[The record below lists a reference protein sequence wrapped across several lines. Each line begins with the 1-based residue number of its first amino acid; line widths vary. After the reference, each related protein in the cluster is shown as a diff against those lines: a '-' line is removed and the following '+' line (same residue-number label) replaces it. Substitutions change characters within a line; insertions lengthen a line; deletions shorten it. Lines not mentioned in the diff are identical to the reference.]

1 MKDKKIKV
9 SESGMVSFDDKV
21 LGIDGENLQGKII
34 FYFKEFKDGVAW
46 LEFEKEDGT
55 KKCIQ
60 MNKVGETYELEIKSS
75 LLSDTSIIYL
85 QLRITENENKNGTPI
100 FKSNK
105 FYMNVLSSINA
116 TSTIED
122 DYPNILDVVNNKA
135 DRKYV
140 DNQDKNVLESAKE
153 YANEQVPNIVETYVE
168 VHKEEL
174 KGDQGSKGEKGD
186 TGDVGPQGQKG
197 DTGEKGEKGDD
208 GNGIVDIK
216 KQKTEGQIDTYIITF
231 SNGSTFNFTVTNA
244 NTEDTY
250 SKEEIEELLNKKV
263 NILDIVNELTSDDVN
278 KTLSAAQGKILKG
291 LIDSCYTSTETDNLL
306 KSKADKEELT
316 REINSLKQI
325 VVAQNAGAHN
335 AIYRGKDITSKFYDG
350 TLSQQI
356 AAETFDDIFVGDY
369 IVGQTSGRKYLVA
382 DINYRLRTGDTGWA
396 EPHVLMITE
405 KSMGNEQMNTSNA
418 TAGAYVGSAM
428 YTTNLTKYKTIIK
441 NDFGSD
447 HILKHRNYLH
457 NATANGYE
465 IGGAWYDSDIEL
477 MNEIMVYGCQMFRNA
492 MNGTN
497 VPNNNLVDNSQLAL
511 FRLRHDLTV
520 ALNDNEARQ
529 WYWLRDV
536 ASSVAFAGV
545 SGTGVSNYLNAS
557 SSRRCSSCF
566 LNCVIITFFK
576 EVLKWKKYSRLH
588 YLMERNLKT

>member
-1 MKDKKIKV
+1 MRDKKIKV
-9 SESGMVSFDDKV
+9 SENGMVSFDDKV

-34 FYFKEFKDGVAW
+34 FYFKEFKDGMAW

-122 DYPNILDVVNNKA
+122 DYPNILDILNNKA

-140 DNQDKNVLESAKE
+140 DNQ
-153 YANEQVPNIVETYVE
+153 VPNVVETYVE
-168 VHKEEL
+168 EHKEEL
-174 KGDQGSKGEKGD
+174 KGEQGPKGDKGE
-186 TGDVGPQGQKG
+186 TGSQGIQGP
-197 DTGEKGEKGDD
+197 KGDD
-208 GNGIVDIK
+208 GNG
-216 KQKTEGQIDTYIITF
+216 
-231 SNGSTFNFTVTNA
+231 
-244 NTEDTY
+244 
-250 SKEEIEELLNKKV
+250 
-263 NILDIVNELTSDDVN
+263 DDVN

-335 AIYRGKDITSKFYDG
+335 AIYRGKDITNLFYDG

-369 IVGQTSGRKYLVA
+369 IIGQTSGRKYIVA

-396 EPHVLMITE
+396 EPHILMITE

-465 IGGAWYDSDIEL
+465 TGGGWYDSDIEL

-492 MNGTN
+492 MSGTN
-497 VPNNNLVDNSQLAL
+497 VPNNNLVDNSQLSL

-520 ALNDNEARQ
+520 ALNDSEARQ

-566 LNCVIITFFK
+566 LNSVK
-576 EVLKWKKYSRLH
+576 
-588 YLMERNLKT
+588 MEKRRKNNNSNCCGK

>member
-60 MNKVGETYELEIKSS
+60 MNKVGETYELDIKSS

-122 DYPNILDVVNNKA
+122 DYPSILDILNNKA

-168 VHKEEL
+168 EHKEGL
-174 KGDQGSKGEKGD
+174 KGEQGPKGDKGE
-186 TGDVGPQGQKG
+186 TGPQGIQG
-197 DTGEKGEKGDD
+197 PKGDD

-278 KTLSAAQGKILKG
+278 KTLSAKQGKILKG
-291 LIDSCYTSTETDNLL
+291 LIDSC
-306 KSKADKEELT
+306 
-316 REINSLKQI
+316 
-325 VVAQNAGAHN
+325 
-335 AIYRGKDITSKFYDG
+335 
-350 TLSQQI
+350 
-356 AAETFDDIFVGDY
+356 
-369 IVGQTSGRKYLVA
+369 
-382 DINYRLRTGDTGWA
+382 
-396 EPHVLMITE
+396 
-405 KSMGNEQMNTSNA
+405 
-418 TAGAYVGSAM
+418 
-428 YTTNLTKYKTIIK
+428 
-441 NDFGSD
+441 
-447 HILKHRNYLH
+447 
-457 NATANGYE
+457 
-465 IGGAWYDSDIEL
+465 
-477 MNEIMVYGCQMFRNA
+477 
-492 MNGTN
+492 
-497 VPNNNLVDNSQLAL
+497 
-511 FRLRHDLTV
+511 
-520 ALNDNEARQ
+520 
-529 WYWLRDV
+529 
-536 ASSVAFAGV
+536 
-545 SGTGVSNYLNAS
+545 
-557 SSRRCSSCF
+557 
-566 LNCVIITFFK
+566 
-576 EVLKWKKYSRLH
+576 
-588 YLMERNLKT
+588 

>member
-325 VVAQNAGAHN
+325 VVAPNAGAHN
-335 AIYRGKDITSKFYDG
+335 AIYRGKDITNLFYDG

-396 EPHVLMITE
+396 EPHILMITE

-465 IGGAWYDSDIEL
+465 TGGAWYDSDIEL

-566 LNCVIITFFK
+566 LNCVIIIF
-576 EVLKWKKYSRLH
+576 
-588 YLMERNLKT
+588 

>member
-34 FYFKEFKDGVAW
+34 FYFKKFKDGVAW
-46 LEFEKEDGT
+46 LEFEKENGT

-122 DYPNILDVVNNKA
+122 DYPNILDILNNKA

-140 DNQDKNVLESAKE
+140 DNQ
-153 YANEQVPNIVETYVE
+153 VPNVVETYVE
-168 VHKEEL
+168 EHKEEL
-174 KGDQGSKGEKGD
+174 KGEQGPKGDKGE
-186 TGDVGPQGQKG
+186 TGSQGIQGP
-197 DTGEKGEKGDD
+197 KGDD

-231 SNGSTFNFTVTNA
+231 SNGSTFDFTVTNA

-335 AIYRGKDITSKFYDG
+335 AIYRGKDITNLFYDG

-369 IVGQTSGRKYLVA
+369 IIGQTSGRKYIVA

-396 EPHVLMITE
+396 EPHILMITE

-465 IGGAWYDSDIEL
+465 TGGGWYDSDIEL

-492 MNGTN
+492 MSGTN
-497 VPNNNLVDNSQLAL
+497 VPNNNLVDNSQLSL

-520 ALNDNEARQ
+520 ALNDSEARQ

-566 LNCVIITFFK
+566 LNSVK
-576 EVLKWKKYSRLH
+576 
-588 YLMERNLKT
+588 MEKRRKNNNSNCCGK

>member
-9 SESGMVSFDDKV
+9 SENGMVSFDDKV

-46 LEFEKEDGT
+46 LEFEKENGT

-60 MNKVGETYELEIKSS
+60 MNKVGETYELDIKSS

-85 QLRITENENKNGTPI
+85 QLRITENEDVNGIPV

-122 DYPNILDVVNNKA
+122 DYPSILDILNNKA

-168 VHKEEL
+168 EHKEEL
-174 KGDQGSKGEKGD
+174 KGEQGPKGDKGE
-186 TGDVGPQGQKG
+186 TGPQGIQG
-197 DTGEKGEKGDD
+197 PKGDD

-325 VVAQNAGAHN
+325 VVASNSGAHN
-335 AIYRGKDITSKFYDG
+335 AIYRGKDITNLFYDG

-369 IVGQTSGRKYLVA
+369 IIGQTSGRKYLVA
-382 DINYRLRTGDTGWA
+382 DINYRLRTGDT
-396 EPHVLMITE
+396 ECTKPHILMISE
-405 KSMGNEQMNTSNA
+405 RIMGTAQMNDSQT
-418 TAGAYVGSAM
+418 TAGAYIGSKM
-428 YTTNLTKYKTIIK
+428 YITNLTQFKTVIK
-441 NDFGSD
+441 DDFGSS
-447 HILKHRNYLH
+447 HVLKHRELLT
-457 NATANGYE
+457 NAVVDGKSNKY
-465 IGGAWYDSDIEL
+465 AWYDSEIEL
-477 MNEIMVYGCQMFRNA
+477 MNENMVYGH
-492 MNGTN
+492 N
-497 VPNNNLVDNSQLAL
+497 VWGANYRYETGIDKSQLSL
-511 FRLRHDLTV
+511 FRLRHDFIG
-520 ALNDNEARQ
+520 ALNDNGGRQ

-536 ASSVAFAGV
+536 VSSAYFARV
-545 SGTGVSNYLNAS
+545 SHS
-557 SSRRCSSCF
+557 CSSDCADASAIGGVRPAF
-566 LNCVIITFFK
+566 LIV
-576 EVLKWKKYSRLH
+576 
-588 YLMERNLKT
+588 

>member
-1 MKDKKIKV
+1 MRDKKIKV
-9 SESGMVSFDDKV
+9 SENGMVSFDDKV

-122 DYPNILDVVNNKA
+122 DYPNVLDILNNKA

-140 DNQDKNVLESAKE
+140 DNQDKDVLESAKE

-168 VHKEEL
+168 EHKEEL
-174 KGDQGSKGEKGD
+174 KGEQGPKGDKGETGPQGIQGPKGEVGPQGIPGEKGD
-186 TGDVGPQGQKG
+186 QGIQG
-197 DTGEKGEKGDD
+197 LKGEKGDD

-244 NTEDTY
+244 
-250 SKEEIEELLNKKV
+250 
-263 NILDIVNELTSDDVN
+263 
-278 KTLSAAQGKILKG
+278 
-291 LIDSCYTSTETDNLL
+291 
-306 KSKADKEELT
+306 DKEEVT

-325 VVAQNAGAHN
+325 VVASNSGAHN
-335 AIYRGKDITSKFYDG
+335 AIYRGKDITDLFYNG

-356 AAETFDDIFVGDY
+356 AAGTFDDIFVGDY
-369 IVGQTSGRKYLVA
+369 IIGQTSGRKYLVA
-382 DINYRLRTGDTGWA
+382 DINYRLL
-396 EPHVLMITE
+396 VL
-405 KSMGNEQMNTSNA
+405 
-418 TAGAYVGSAM
+418 V
-428 YTTNLTKYKTIIK
+428 
-441 NDFGSD
+441 
-447 HILKHRNYLH
+447 
-457 NATANGYE
+457 
-465 IGGAWYDSDIEL
+465 
-477 MNEIMVYGCQMFRNA
+477 
-492 MNGTN
+492 
-497 VPNNNLVDNSQLAL
+497 
-511 FRLRHDLTV
+511 
-520 ALNDNEARQ
+520 
-529 WYWLRDV
+529 
-536 ASSVAFAGV
+536 
-545 SGTGVSNYLNAS
+545 
-557 SSRRCSSCF
+557 
-566 LNCVIITFFK
+566 
-576 EVLKWKKYSRLH
+576 
-588 YLMERNLKT
+588 